1 MMKVKRDKKAKQTSF
16 FLCNGFAPMFFQ
28 GEKKMKKKKSNNN
41 NNDEYVRQ
49 WIQNRKMYSF
59 TQ

>member
-1 MMKVKRDKKAKQTSF
+1 
-16 FLCNGFAPMFFQ
+16 MFFQ

-59 TQ
+59 NQ